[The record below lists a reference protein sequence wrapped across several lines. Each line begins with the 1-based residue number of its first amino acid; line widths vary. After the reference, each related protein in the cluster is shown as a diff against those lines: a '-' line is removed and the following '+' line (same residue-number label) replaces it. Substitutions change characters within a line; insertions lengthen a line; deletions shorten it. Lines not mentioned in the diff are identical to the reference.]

1 MPVGKNSY
9 DNETS
14 RKEQQ
19 FLDSNQYSRN
29 GITRYEEIFGKTF
42 VSVGGETTTREF
54 VTMIGLA
61 PDMKVLDI
69 GSGAG
74 GSAFYM
80 ARNYKVDVQG
90 IDLSTN
96 MNGISLDYRKEM
108 EPDVKHRCHF
118 YIEDA
123 DKMEF
128 PENFFDVV
136 YSRDTIMHFKDEER
150 RKVYRNIL
158 KTLKP
163 GGKLLVSD
171 YCRGEKPSPKEFLE
185 YEKQRGYNLWT
196 VKTYG
201 EMLEKTGFK
210 NVKALDKTDRM
221 VEIMKMELKKFYG
234 MKDSFI
240 KKYSQKDFNDLDEGW
255 KEKLVWCPGGLMAW
269 GLFMAT
275 KPTK

>member
-1 MPVGKNSY
+1 
-9 DNETS
+9 
-14 RKEQQ
+14 
-19 FLDSNQYSRN
+19 
-29 GITRYEEIFGKTF
+29 
-42 VSVGGETTTREF
+42 
-54 VTMIGLA
+54 
-61 PDMKVLDI
+61 MKVLDI

-136 YSRDTIMHFKDEER
+136 YSRDTIMHFKD
-150 RKVYRNIL
+150 
-158 KTLKP
+158 
-163 GGKLLVSD
+163 
-171 YCRGEKPSPKEFLE
+171 
-185 YEKQRGYNLWT
+185 
-196 VKTYG
+196 
-201 EMLEKTGFK
+201 
-210 NVKALDKTDRM
+210 VKALDKTDRM
-221 VEIMKMELKKFYG
+221 VEIMKMELKKFHG

-240 KKYSQKDFNDLDEGW
+240 KKYSQKDYNDLDEGW